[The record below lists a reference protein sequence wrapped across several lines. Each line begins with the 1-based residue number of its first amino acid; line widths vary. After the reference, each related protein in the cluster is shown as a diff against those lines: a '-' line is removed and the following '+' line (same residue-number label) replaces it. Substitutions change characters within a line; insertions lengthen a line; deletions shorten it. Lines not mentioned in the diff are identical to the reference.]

1 MKKSIEK
8 NYIYNLVYQIIAI
21 IVPIITTPYLSR
33 ILGAEN
39 IGIYGYTLSISA
51 YFILFGS
58 LGIALYGKREIA
70 YAQSDSKTY
79 TKIFWELF
87 VLRALTMVISLIIF
101 YFLLIRGNND
111 YVVYYKILFF
121 ELIGEMLDISWFFQ
135 GLEEFKKTV
144 LRNLIVKLLS
154 VICIF
159 IFVKTKDDLYIYFI
173 IYVLS
178 ILVGNLSLWIYL
190 PKYLNKIKIKTIN
203 ITKHVKDT
211 IIFFIPQM
219 AIQVYTV
226 LDRTMIGYLVYD
238 KSEVGYYTQ
247 GEKIIKLLLAIIT
260 AMGTVMLP
268 RIAFEYSRGNN
279 EKIREHIYK
288 SFNLVYLLAF
298 PLIFGLISASK
309 SFVPLFFGEGYS
321 KVIPVMNLLTP
332 IILLIGMS
340 NVIGVQ
346 YLLPTKRQKEYT
358 ISVTIGVIVNFIL
371 NYILIH
377 MYQSIGASIAT
388 VLSELVIVVI
398 QYQYVK
404 DQISFNEL
412 TELSWKY
419 LFSGIVMFFVCY
431 IVRILLR
438 INVIGD
444 SITNFANNIE
454 LNKEYFYNI
463 TTILIQTMFGII
475 TYFGMLIV
483 LKDDYVFKFFGKI
496 KNILFKKKVE
506 EE

>member
-1 MKKSIEK
+1 MAKSIKK
-8 NYIYNLVYQIIAI
+8 NYIYNIFFEVLKI
-21 IVPIITTPYLSR
+21 IVPLITTPYLSR

-203 ITKHVKDT
+203 IIKHVKDT

-279 EKIREHIYK
+279 EKIKEHIYK

-358 ISVTIGVIVNFIL
+358 ISVILGAIVNFITNL
-371 NYILIH
+371 FLIKWH
-377 MYQSIGASIAT
+377 GAIGAAIGTIIA
-388 VLSELVIVVI
+388 
-398 QYQYVK
+398 
-404 DQISFNEL
+404 EL
-412 TELSWKY
+412 TVTLTQLIYVRKKLSIKT
-419 LFSGIVMFFVCY
+419 I
-431 IVRILLR
+431 
-438 INVIGD
+438 
-444 SITNFANNIE
+444 ITNSYQFLLSSIIMFIFIFLISIVIKNN
-454 LNKEYFYNI
+454 L
-463 TTILIQTMFGII
+463 LSLGIQVLVGII
-475 TYFGMLIV
+475 VYFSMLLI
-483 LKDDYVFKFFGKI
+483 LKNSFINEYLGILKRKFGHGK
-496 KNILFKKKVE
+496 N
-506 EE
+506 